1 MLRTY
6 STRLQG
12 MASGCQGTKVRA
24 MGREEERVGER
35 GPPGSKGVGIG
46 RSVGWVVCG
55 RETWGEAVGQRGVG
69 VKV

>member
-1 MLRTY
+1 M
-6 STRLQG
+6 G
-12 MASGCQGTKVRA
+12 AKVRA
-24 MGREEERVGER
+24 MGRGEERVGER